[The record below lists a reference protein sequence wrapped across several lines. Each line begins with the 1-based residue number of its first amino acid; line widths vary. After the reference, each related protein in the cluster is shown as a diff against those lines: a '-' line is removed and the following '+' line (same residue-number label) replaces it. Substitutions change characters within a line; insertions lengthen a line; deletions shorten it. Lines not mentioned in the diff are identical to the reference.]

1 MRRIIL
7 RTDGTVNYNC
17 NIIVERDWRTI
28 YNMGNREQTKESRE
42 SKMRSREFLTV
53 VALVTTMA
61 FASDDARCQTDVV
74 TLPVCMVGEVVDTGA
89 KRYPGRICPVA
100 EVIVRPQVTGEIL
113 EVGFANG
120 QNVCKGDVLYRLD
133 PVQYQAAVK
142 NAEAKVAELKA
153 NLEYAELTVERHT
166 KLVKTRAVSQDDLD
180 QSRTKRDATRATLA
194 AAEAS
199 LAAARDDLAHCTIVA
214 PIAGKVGSTVRTEG
228 NYVQKGDARLV
239 TLVQTDPVRV
249 RFNIACVDYAALF
262 DADATRIAADGQVS
276 VQLVSGG
283 DVCATGRIEYL
294 ENRADARTDSVEVYA
309 LLANPHGILLD
320 GQTVMV
326 TLVNRNGAKRPAVP
340 PNAIAQDMR
349 GAFVWVVDSDG
360 TARERRIV
368 RGTAMDGLA
377 LVADGLKVGERV
389 VADGVHRVREGVRVL
404 PESPEK

>member
-1 MRRIIL
+1 MH
-7 RTDGTVNYNC
+7 
-17 NIIVERDWRTI
+17 
-28 YNMGNREQTKESRE
+28 
-42 SKMRSREFLTV
+42 SREFLTI

-61 FASDDARCQTDVV
+61 LASDDARRQADTV
-74 TLPVCMVGEVVDTGA
+74 TLPVCVVKEVVDTGA

-120 QNVCKGDVLYRLD
+120 QSVCKGDVLYRLD
-133 PVQYQAAVK
+133 PVQYQATVK
-142 NAEAKVAELKA
+142 NAEAKVSELKA
-153 NLEYAELTVERHT
+153 NLEYAELTVTRHKT
-166 KLVKTRAVSQDDLD
+166 LVKTRAVSQDELD
-180 QSRTKRDATRATLA
+180 QSRTKRDAIRASLEA
-194 AAEAS
+194 AKAS

-249 RFNIACVDYAALF
+249 RFNIACVDYVALF
-262 DADATRIAADGQVS
+262 GADAARITADGQVS

-283 DVCATGRIEYL
+283 AVCATGRIEYV
-294 ENRADARTDSVEVYA
+294 ENRADERTDSVEAYA
-309 LLANPHGILLD
+309 LLANPKGFLLD

-326 TLVNRNGAKRPAVP
+326 TLVNRNGERRSAVP

-349 GAFVWVVDSDG
+349 GAYVWVVDSDG
-360 TARERRIV
+360 TAHERRIV
-368 RGTAMDGLA
+368 RGALRGGLA
-377 LVADGLKVGERV
+377 LVTDGLKSGERV
-389 VADGVHRVREGVRVL
+389 VADGVHRVREGRKVM

>member
-1 MRRIIL
+1 M
-7 RTDGTVNYNC
+7 
-17 NIIVERDWRTI
+17 
-28 YNMGNREQTKESRE
+28 
-42 SKMRSREFLTV
+42 
-53 VALVTTMA
+53 
-61 FASDDARCQTDVV
+61 FASVMLAAAV
-74 TLPVCMVGEVVDTGA
+74 TLPVYTVKEVVDTGA

-120 QNVCKGDVLYRLD
+120 QSVRKGDVLYRLD
-133 PVQYQAAVK
+133 PVQYQATVK

-153 NLEYAELTVERHT
+153 NLEYAELTVTRHT
-166 KLVKTRAVSQDDLD
+166 TLVRTRAVSQDELD
-180 QSRTKRDATRATLA
+180 QSRTKRDAMRASLA

-214 PIAGKVGSTVRTEG
+214 PIDGKVGSTVRTAG

-262 DADATRIAADGQVS
+262 GADAARIAAEGHVS

-283 DVCATGRIEYL
+283 DVCATGRIEYI
-294 ENRADARTDSVEVYA
+294 ENRADERTDSVEAYA
-309 LLANPHGILLD
+309 LLANPQGALLD

-326 TLVNRNGAKRPAVP
+326 TLVNRNGARHPAVP

-349 GAFVWVVDSDG
+349 GAYVWVVGPDG
-360 TARERRIV
+360 IAHERRIV
-368 RGTAMDGLA
+368 RGAERDGLA
-377 LVADGLKVGERV
+377 LVVDGLKAGERV
-389 VADGVHRVREGVRVL
+389 VEDGVHRVREGGTIT
-404 PESPEK
+404 PETPGK